1 MQVDKI
7 EIGTVIDHIQAGKAG
22 KILRLLRIGEDYG
35 HRVAM
40 MMNVPSKRM
49 KTKDIVKI
57 EGKMVSQEEAN
68 VIALVCPGATI
79 NVIKDAKVEK
89 KFKVELP
96 KEVGN
101 YAKCANPNCI
111 TNSENAGRRFV
122 LEGSRFRCH
131 HCERL
136 FRAEEL
142 V

>member
-1 MQVDKI
+1 MQVDQI
-7 EIGTVIDHIQAGKAG
+7 EIGTVIDHIQAGKAS
-22 KILRLLRIGEDYG
+22 KVMKLLRIGEDYG

-40 MMNVPSKRM
+40 VMNAPSKRM

-79 NVIKDAKVEK
+79 NVIKDGKVQK
-89 KFKVELP
+89 KFVVELP

-101 YAKCANPNCI
+101 YARCANPNCI
-111 TNSENAGRRFV
+111 TNSENANRRFV
-122 LEGSRFRCH
+122 REGTHFRCH

-136 FRAEEL
+136 FKAEEL

>member
-22 KILRLLRIGEDYG
+22 KIMKLLRIGEEYG

-40 MMNVPSKRM
+40 VMNAPSKRM

-57 EGKMVSQEEAN
+57 EGKLVSSEEAN
-68 VIALVCPGATI
+68 VIALVCPGVTI
-79 NVIKDAKVEK
+79 NIIKDGKVQK
-89 KFKVELP
+89 KFKVGLP
-96 KEVGN
+96 AEVGN
-101 YAKCANPNCI
+101 YARCANPNCI
-111 TNSENAGRRFV
+111 TNSESTDRRFV
-122 LEGSRFRCH
+122 RDGSGFRCH